1 MFKKLAIRG
10 LFGFT
15 CSVLIGQLV
24 SILISLGTG
33 SGEFYPVTE
42 EFRALFSSEISAV
55 ITQLILI
62 GLIGTTFSISSVL
75 FEIEEWSFLKQ
86 GLIHFIITSIVWIPV
101 VYLCWMPKGYSGLVI
116 LLINLLGT
124 YIITWLIHYLLN
136 RRNIK
141 KINEKINEFNNRK

>member
-10 LFGFT
+10 FIGFN

-24 SILISLGTG
+24 SILISIGTG
-33 SGEFYPVTE
+33 SGEFYPVTD
-42 EFRALFSSEISAV
+42 EFRALFSNEIIAV
-55 ITQLILI
+55 ITQLVLI

-86 GLIHFIITSIVWIPV
+86 GLVHFIITSIVWIPI
-101 VYLCWMPKGYSGLVI
+101 VYLCWMPKGYSGVLI

-124 YIITWLIHYLLN
+124 YIIIWLIQYLLN

-141 KINEKINEFNNRK
+141 KINEKINEFKNIK